1 MSTSRVQTTVL
12 GFQAM
17 EGTSTKTGKPYSIG
31 KLFAMYPQVGKGV
44 GGFMAAEISCEVSVL
59 RKIEGLNFPCEVE
72 VETANVMQWGKL
84 QQQVVSLSPVG
95 AAAVKK
101 AA

>member
-1 MSTSRVQTTVL
+1 MTTSRVQTTVL

-44 GGFMAAEISCEVSVL
+44 GGFRAAEISCEVSVL

-84 QQQVVSLSPVG
+84 QQQGVSVSPVG

-101 AA
+101 AL